1 MELPAGADIPRNV
14 RPVVCKLVREPFTRR
29 GWIFEIEWDG
39 FRTIAKI
46 DASGVKLY
54 SRTQNSFTKKFA
66 EIAKVLAALGHRAV
80 LDGEVVALD
89 EEGHSRFEWL
99 FRRNGNRSKGRLI
112 YYVFDLLYLD
122 GEDLR
127 GLPLHRRKARITVK
141 LIPRSATP

>member
-1 MELPAGADIPRNV
+1 MDVFPG
-14 RPVVCKLVREPFTRR
+14 TRAH
-29 GWIFEIEWDG
+29 FHL
-39 FRTIAKI
+39 RTINPKMG
-46 DASGVKLY
+46 S
-54 SRTQNSFTKKFA
+54 STF
-66 EIAKVLAALGHRAV
+66 
-80 LDGEVVALD
+80 LD